1 MMKKILTTALMASM
15 LVTTS
20 AQAQTYSWE
29 EDYCSYKGDFD
40 NKKYT
45 LNQIKNSH
53 YVMQQLGT
61 LNLDVQFGPQ
71 SPAEMKQLSNKNLN
85 ALDNEYA
92 QVKSKVE
99 KLQVVPQAQ
108 KYKQDL
114 LKSIKNEYTTNKL
127 GLMAYINPAEAVKQS
142 PAVCKS
148 YIEPLL
154 QSERAVQN
162 RWLEAVE
169 ESIKEQAKDYAD
181 DREFMRS
188 QRELAMNRYQ
198 QEKATNASFYA
209 RKNLISYHFQNCLVH
224 HFHNPDVENL
234 YEDTQK
240 LNRSIFGRSFKE
252 MCEAP

>member
-1 MMKKILTTALMASM
+1 MMKKVLTTALVASM
-15 LVTTS
+15 LVITS

-29 EDYCSYKGDFD
+29 ADYCSYKGDFD

-61 LNLDVQFGPQ
+61 LNLEVQHGPQ
-71 SPAEMKQLSNKNLN
+71 SPAEMKQLSNKNLS

-92 QVKSKVE
+92 QVKTKVE
-99 KLQVVPQAQ
+99 KLNVVPQAK

-114 LKSIKNEYTTNKL
+114 LKSINNEYTTNKL
-127 GLMAYINPAEAVKQS
+127 VLLAYTNPAEAIKQS
-142 PAVCKS
+142 PAMCKS

-154 QSERAVQN
+154 QNETAIQN
-162 RWLEAVE
+162 RWLKAVE

-188 QRELAMNRYQ
+188 QRELAMQRYQ
-198 QEKATNASFYA
+198 EEKATNASFYA
-209 RKNLISYHFQNCLVH
+209 RKDLISYHFNNCLVH
-224 HFHNPDVENL
+224 QFYNPEIENV
-234 YEDTQK
+234 YTNTQK
-240 LNRSIFGRSFKE
+240 LNKSIFGKSFKE
-252 MCEAP
+252 VCEAP